1 MPDWSTALFDDN
13 PANVDLLSLSPVA
26 SAIAATVINPR
37 LNPVAVGINS
47 PWGGGKSTALL
58 LVEAELAK
66 TPTVL
71 VVKVDPWEFVD
82 SGDPRGTLISRV
94 LDGLET
100 SYAAR
105 VELLENERELHER
118 AVATLTALGA
128 KLNGLRRRISW
139 SKVAQVA
146 LKSAITMTPNLV
158 DLVDALTPSPE
169 SIESKP
175 ETAGMK
181 DFRREFA
188 SIVAQL
194 PAVERVVVL
203 VDDLDRCLPNDV
215 LGAFEAIKL
224 FLSVEGMAFVI
235 AADEAFIRES
245 LRAALSRHG
254 RGRFAD
260 RYTEKVIQLP
270 FTLPLLTPTDAEAY
284 VALLYTALDAQ
295 DDEME
300 SIVAEAGARRA
311 LGNAPYVTA
320 SMAGEFPTIDTIT
333 RAASML
339 HGMSSETS
347 STPRQLKRFLNNF
360 AVRSSLLAAT
370 RHSIREDVVM
380 KMWIF
385 EQNFAESFGRLA
397 RLATNERTD
406 LLRTWE
412 GAAEGVDG
420 SLAKWANDGI
430 KLSESAEEVTAYLSL
445 AASVLTDVRH
455 GGHLAADDA
464 LVLAGLLSADQ
475 IARRAAQTQ
484 LEASMPNEGEI
495 IHHLAAAV
503 GGAHRDNALDSL
515 QQVGARRPDLIPVAT
530 SVLLRAD
537 LLRTIEV
544 TDLVWLNDYRDVLEA
559 LMALHAEDP
568 DFVAAV
574 REEIEDVI

>member
-13 PANVDLLSLSPVA
+13 PAKIDFLSLSPVA

-58 LVEAELAK
+58 LVEAALAK

-82 SGDPRGTLISRV
+82 SGDPRGTLITRV

-105 VELLENERELHER
+105 VELLEDERELHEQ
-118 AVATLTALGA
+118 ASATLAALGV
-128 KLNGLRRRISW
+128 KLNSLRRRISW

-146 LKSAITMTPNLV
+146 LKSAITMTPDLV
-158 DLVDALTPSPE
+158 GLVDALTPSPE

-181 DFRREFA
+181 DFRREFG

-194 PAVERVVVL
+194 PAIERVVVL

-284 VALLYTALDAQ
+284 VALLYTALDAEDGQ
-295 DDEME
+295 ME

-320 SMAGEFPTIDTIT
+320 SMAGGFPTIDTIT

-360 AVRSSLLAAT
+360 SVRSSLLAAT
-370 RHSIREDVVM
+370 RHCIREDVVM

-385 EQNFAESFGRLA
+385 EQNFADSFSRLA
-397 RLATNERTD
+397 RLATNDRAE
-406 LLRTWE
+406 LLRVWE
-412 GAAEGVDG
+412 GAAESVDA
-420 SLAKWANDGI
+420 SLAKWANDGV
-430 KLSESAEEVTAYLSL
+430 KLSDSAEEVTAYLSL
-445 AASVLTDVRH
+445 AASVLTDARH
-455 GGHLAADDA
+455 GGHLASDDA
-464 LVLAGLLSADQ
+464 LVLAGLLSDEQ

-484 LEASMPNEGEI
+484 LEASMPSEGDI

-515 QQVGARRPDLIPVAT
+515 QQVGARRPDLIAVAT
-530 SVLLRAD
+530 SVLLRPD
-537 LLRTIEV
+537 LLRTIEI
-544 TDLVWLNDYRDVLEA
+544 TDLVWLNEYREVLGA
-559 LMALHAEDP
+559 LMALHADDP
-568 DFVAAV
+568 DFVTAV
-574 REEIEDVI
+574 REELEGAL